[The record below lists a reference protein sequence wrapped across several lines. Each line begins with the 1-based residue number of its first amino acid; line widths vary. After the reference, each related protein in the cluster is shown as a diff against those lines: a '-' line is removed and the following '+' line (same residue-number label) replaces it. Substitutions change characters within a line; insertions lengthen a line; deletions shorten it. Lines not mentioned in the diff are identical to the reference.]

1 MADFDFKSKTEA
13 PKSEVTKE
21 VKEDKKDEPKETK
34 TSGSIVVK
42 DGDTWASIATS
53 NKIGVAKL
61 KSVNPNLG
69 NKLEVDDKIQL
80 P

>member
-13 PKSEVTKE
+13 PKSDVTKE
-21 VKEDKKDEPKETK
+21 VKEDKKDEPK
-34 TSGSIVVK
+34 TSGSTTVK